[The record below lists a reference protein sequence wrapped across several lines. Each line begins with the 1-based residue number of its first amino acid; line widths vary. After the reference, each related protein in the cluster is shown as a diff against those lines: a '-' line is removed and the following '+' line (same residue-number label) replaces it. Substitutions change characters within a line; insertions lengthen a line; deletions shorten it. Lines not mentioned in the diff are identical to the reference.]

1 MVAPFRFFVLL
12 LAAILVM
19 PGTATAQ
26 PTASNSAQAGGP
38 RLDATASA
46 MRLAPSSQ
54 ADDALLQV
62 RRSNSVGKP
71 LALII
76 VGGGAV
82 VLGAIMGGDI
92 GLLFMIGGAVALLY
106 GLYQYFR

>member
-1 MVAPFRFFVLL
+1 MLARFRFLVFVLAGILVAPD
-12 LAAILVM
+12 AAV
-19 PGTATAQ
+19 AQ
-26 PTASNSAQAGGP
+26 HAGSRTVPAAGP

-46 MRLAPSSQ
+46 MRSLASP
-54 ADDALLQV
+54 DAEAMQV
-62 RRSNSVGKP
+62 RRANSVGKP

-76 VGGGAV
+76 VGGAAI
-82 VLGAIMGGDI
+82 VLGALIGSDI